1 MGGIQE
7 AGDICIHGAS
17 WVVLVVKNPSANAG
31 DVRDVGSN
39 PGSGRFSGERSGNP
53 FQYSCLGN
61 PMDSRTWRATV
72 RGSQRDATKATE
84 HTQLIRFVALQTLT
98 TQHCEAIRLQLKKLK

>member
-1 MGGIQE
+1 MGIQE

-17 WVVLVVKNPSANAG
+17 WVVLVVKNPLANAG

-39 PGSGRFSGERSGNP
+39 SGSGRFSGERSGNP

-61 PMDSRTWRATV
+61 PMDRRTWRLQSEGHKESDT
-72 RGSQRDATKATE
+72 TKATE
-84 HTQLIRFVALQTLT
+84 YTQLIHFVVLQKLT
-98 TQHCEAIRLQLKKLK
+98 TQHCKAIILQ